1 MIHLTTKNN
10 LKSSFSSILGLV
22 LIIAGIVLLS
32 ACSKSDNNDQQ
43 PTACAIRAAY
53 KNDSSATQRAQMIA
67 FCNNNGITYT
77 IHPSGILYQI
87 ITPGD
92 TAKPNLCASLT
103 MTYTGKLM
111 TGIQFDKGTITYQIG
126 YLSSIYL
133 YKSLLMKT
141 GIQFDKGTITYPLK
155 DLIVGWQIAVPLIG
169 KGGKIKMVI
178 PSSLAYGP
186 NANGSIPANSP
197 LYFEM
202 SID

>member
-10 LKSSFSSILGLV
+10 LKSSFSSILSLV
-22 LIIAGIVLLS
+22 LIIAGIVFLS

-92 TAKPNLCASLT
+92 TAKPDLCTSLT

-111 TGIQFDKGTITYQIG
+111 
-126 YLSSIYL
+126 
-133 YKSLLMKT
+133 T

>member
-1 MIHLTTKNN
+1 MTPKNN
-10 LKSSFSSILGLV
+10 QKTRFSSIFSLF
-22 LIIAGIVLLS
+22 LIILGIALFS
-32 ACSKSDNNDQQ
+32 ACNKSDNNDPQS
-43 PTACAIRAAY
+43 TACTFQAQY

-77 IHPSGILYQI
+77 VHPSGILYQI

-92 TAKPNLCASLT
+92 TAKPNLCNSLT

-111 TGIQFDKGTITYQIG
+111 TGIQFDKGTITYA
-126 YLSSIYL
+126 
-133 YKSLLMKT
+133 
-141 GIQFDKGTITYPLK
+141 LK

>member
-1 MIHLTTKNN
+1 MIQSTPKNT
-10 LKSSFSSILGLV
+10 LKTSYSSILSLF
-22 LIIAGIVLLS
+22 LIIAGIALLS
-32 ACSKSDNNDQQ
+32 ACSKTDTTDPN
-43 PTACAIRAAY
+43 ACSVKAQY
-53 KNDSSATQRAQMIA
+53 VNDSSATQRAQMIA

-77 IHPSGILYQI
+77 LHPSGILYQI

-92 TAKPNLCASLT
+92 TAKPNLCTSLT

-111 TGIQFDKGTITYQIG
+111 TGIQFDKGTITY
-126 YLSSIYL
+126 
-133 YKSLLMKT
+133 
-141 GIQFDKGTITYPLK
+141 PLK
-155 DLIVGWQIAVPLIG
+155 DLIIGWQIAVPLIG

>member
-1 MIHLTTKNN
+1 M
-10 LKSSFSSILGLV
+10 S
-22 LIIAGIVLLS
+22 LIIAGIALFS
-32 ACSKSDNNDQQ
+32 ACSKTDNNDPQS
-43 PTACAIRAAY
+43 TACNIKATY

-92 TAKPNLCASLT
+92 TAKPNLCTSLT

-111 TGIQFDKGTITYQIG
+111 
-126 YLSSIYL
+126 
-133 YKSLLMKT
+133 T

>member
-1 MIHLTTKNN
+1 MIHLTSKNN
-10 LKSSFSSILGLV
+10 LKTSLSTFLSLFILLV
-22 LIIAGIVLLS
+22 GIALLS
-32 ACSKSDNNDQQ
+32 ACSKSDKTDPQS
-43 PTACAIRAAY
+43 TACAVKAEY
-53 KNDSSATQRAQMIA
+53 KNDSSATQRALMVA
-67 FCNNNGITYT
+67 YCNNNGITYS

-92 TAKPNLCASLT
+92 TAKPNLCTSLT

-111 TGIQFDKGTITYQIG
+111 
-126 YLSSIYL
+126 
-133 YKSLLMKT
+133 T

-202 SID
+202 NID

>member
-1 MIHLTTKNN
+1 MIQSTPKNT
-10 LKSSFSSILGLV
+10 LKTSYSSIISLFLS
-22 LIIAGIVLLS
+22 IAGIALLS
-32 ACSKSDNNDQQ
+32 ACSKSDNNDTQS
-43 PTACAIRAAY
+43 TACTFKAQY
-53 KNDSSATQRAQMIA
+53 TNDSSATQRAQMIA

-92 TAKPNLCASLT
+92 TAKPNLCSSLT
-103 MTYTGKLM
+103 MTYAGKLM
-111 TGIQFDKGTITYQIG
+111 
-126 YLSSIYL
+126 
-133 YKSLLMKT
+133 T

>member
-1 MIHLTTKNN
+1 MNQFIPKNN
-10 LKSSFSSILGLV
+10 LRSSLSTIVSLILL
-22 LIIAGIVLLS
+22 LAGIAIFS
-32 ACSKSDNNDQQ
+32 ACSKSDNNDPQS
-43 PTACAIRAAY
+43 TACNVKAQY
-53 KNDSSATQRAQMIA
+53 VNDSSVTQRAQMIA

-77 IHPSGILYQI
+77 LHPSGILYQI

-92 TAKPNLCASLT
+92 TAKPNLCTSLT

-111 TGIQFDKGTITYQIG
+111 
-126 YLSSIYL
+126 
-133 YKSLLMKT
+133 T

-178 PSSLAYGP
+178 PSSLGYGASGNSGIPP
-186 NANGSIPANSP
+186 NAP

>member
-1 MIHLTTKNN
+1 MNRFIPKNN
-10 LKSSFSSILGLV
+10 LRSSLSTIVSLILL
-22 LIIAGIVLLS
+22 LAGIAIFS
-32 ACSKSDNNDQQ
+32 ACSKSDNNDPQS
-43 PTACAIRAAY
+43 TACNVKAQY
-53 KNDSSATQRAQMIA
+53 VNDSSVTQRAQMIA

-77 IHPSGILYQI
+77 LHPSGISYQI

-92 TAKPNLCASLT
+92 TAKPNLCTSLT

-111 TGIQFDKGTITYQIG
+111 
-126 YLSSIYL
+126 
-133 YKSLLMKT
+133 T

-178 PSSLAYGP
+178 PSSLGYGASGNSGIPP
-186 NANGSIPANSP
+186 NAP

>member
-1 MIHLTTKNN
+1 MIHLTPKNN
-10 LKSSFSSILGLV
+10 LKTSLSTFLSLFILLV
-22 LIIAGIVLLS
+22 GIALLS
-32 ACSKSDNNDQQ
+32 ACSKSDKTDPQ
-43 PTACAIRAAY
+43 PTACTLTAQY
-53 KNDSSATQRAQMIA
+53 KNDSSATQRALMVA
-67 FCNNNGITYT
+67 YCNNNGITYT

-92 TAKPNLCASLT
+92 TAKPNLCNSLT

-111 TGIQFDKGTITYQIG
+111 TGIQFDKGTIT
-126 YLSSIYL
+126 
-133 YKSLLMKT
+133 
-141 GIQFDKGTITYPLK
+141 FPLK

>member
-1 MIHLTTKNN
+1 MIHFRTKNTSN
-10 LKSSFSSILGLV
+10 SNFSTIFGLLIL
-22 LIIAGIVLLS
+22 IAGISLIA
-32 ACSKSDNNDQQ
+32 ACSKTETS
-43 PTACAIRAAY
+43 TACTVKAQY
-53 KNDSSATQRAQMIA
+53 VNDSSTTQRAQMVA

-77 IHPSGILYQI
+77 VHPSGILYQI

-92 TAKPNLCASLT
+92 TAKPNLCTSLT

-111 TGIQFDKGTITYQIG
+111 TGIQFDAGTITYA
-126 YLSSIYL
+126 
-133 YKSLLMKT
+133 
-141 GIQFDKGTITYPLK
+141 LK

-186 NANGSIPANSP
+186 NANGGIPANSP

-202 SID
+202 SLN

>member
-1 MIHLTTKNN
+1 MFQSTPKQSIHTSLSTIVS
-10 LKSSFSSILGLV
+10 LFV
-22 LIIAGIVLLS
+22 LLAGISLLA
-32 ACSKSDNNDQQ
+32 ACSKSDSNNDTSSTTCNVKAQ
-43 PTACAIRAAY
+43 Y
-53 KNDSSATQRAQMIA
+53 VNDSSLTQRATMIA

-77 IHPSGILYQI
+77 LHPSGILYEI

-92 TAKPNLCASLT
+92 SAKPNLCTSLT

-111 TGIQFDKGTITYQIG
+111 
-126 YLSSIYL
+126 
-133 YKSLLMKT
+133 T

-197 LYFEM
+197 LFFEM
-202 SID
+202 TID

>member
-1 MIHLTTKNN
+1 MIQSTPKNT
-10 LKSSFSSILGLV
+10 LKTSYSSILSLF
-22 LIIAGIVLLS
+22 LIIAGIALFS
-32 ACSKSDNNDQQ
+32 ACSKSNNNDPQS
-43 PTACAIRAAY
+43 TACAIKASY
-53 KNDSSATQRAQMIA
+53 TNDSNAAQRAQMIA

-92 TAKPNLCASLT
+92 TAKPNLCNSLT
-103 MTYTGKLM
+103 MTYAGKLM
-111 TGIQFDKGTITYQIG
+111 
-126 YLSSIYL
+126 
-133 YKSLLMKT
+133 T

>member
-1 MIHLTTKNN
+1 MPGE
-10 LKSSFSSILGLV
+10 KSLPGSLQKAKFSSIFSLFLLILG
-22 LIIAGIVLLS
+22 IALFA
-32 ACSKSDNNDQQ
+32 ACSKSDNNDPQS
-43 PTACAIRAAY
+43 TACSVKAQY
-53 KNDSSATQRAQMIA
+53 VNDSSATQRAQMIA

-92 TAKPNLCASLT
+92 TAKPNLCSSLT
-103 MTYTGKLM
+103 MTYAGKLM
-111 TGIQFDKGTITYQIG
+111 
-126 YLSSIYL
+126 
-133 YKSLLMKT
+133 T

>member
-1 MIHLTTKNN
+1 MIHLTSKNN
-10 LKSSFSSILGLV
+10 LKTSLYTFSSLFLLLV
-22 LIIAGIVLLS
+22 GIVLFE
-32 ACSKSDNNDQQ
+32 ACSKSDKTEPQS
-43 PTACAIRAAY
+43 TACTLKAEY
-53 KNDSSATQRAQMIA
+53 KNDSSATQRALMIA

-92 TAKPNLCASLT
+92 TAKPNLCTSLT

-111 TGIQFDKGTITYQIG
+111 
-126 YLSSIYL
+126 
-133 YKSLLMKT
+133 T

>member
-111 TGIQFDKGTITYQIG
+111 TGIQFDKGTITY
-126 YLSSIYL
+126 
-133 YKSLLMKT
+133 
-141 GIQFDKGTITYPLK
+141 PLK

>member
-1 MIHLTTKNN
+1 MILMIQSTPKTPK
-10 LKSSFSSILGLV
+10 KTSYSSILSLF
-22 LIIAGIVLLS
+22 LIIAGIALIA
-32 ACSKSDNNDQQ
+32 ACNKSDNKDPQS
-43 PTACAIRAAY
+43 TACAVTAMYAKDTSAA
-53 KNDSSATQRAQMIA
+53 QRAQMIA

-77 IHPSGILYQI
+77 LHPSGILYQI

-92 TAKPNLCASLT
+92 STRPNLCASLT

-111 TGIQFDKGTITYQIG
+111 
-126 YLSSIYL
+126 
-133 YKSLLMKT
+133 T

>member
-1 MIHLTTKNN
+1 MIQSTPKNT
-10 LKSSFSSILGLV
+10 LKTCYSSILSLF
-22 LIIAGIVLLS
+22 LIFAGIALLS
-32 ACSKSDNNDQQ
+32 ACSKSDNKDPQS
-43 PTACAIRAAY
+43 TACTLTAQY

-87 ITPGD
+87 TASGD
-92 TAKPNLCASLT
+92 TAKPNLCTSLT

-111 TGIQFDKGTITYQIG
+111 TGIQFDKGTIT
-126 YLSSIYL
+126 
-133 YKSLLMKT
+133 
-141 GIQFDKGTITYPLK
+141 FPLK

-178 PSSLAYGP
+178 PSSLAYGSNP
-186 NANGSIPANSP
+186 NGSIPANSP

>member
-1 MIHLTTKNN
+1 MIHLTPKNN
-10 LKSSFSSILGLV
+10 LRTSLSSFLSLFLLLV
-22 LIIAGIVLLS
+22 GIALLS
-32 ACSKSDNNDQQ
+32 ACNKSDNNDPQS
-43 PTACAIRAAY
+43 TACAIKASY
-53 KNDSSATQRAQMIA
+53 TNDSNAAQRAQMIA

-87 ITPGD
+87 TTSGD
-92 TAKPNLCASLT
+92 TTKPDLCTSLT

-111 TGIQFDKGTITYQIG
+111 
-126 YLSSIYL
+126 
-133 YKSLLMKT
+133 T

>member
-1 MIHLTTKNN
+1 LMILSTTKNT
-10 LKSSFSSILGLV
+10 LKEIYSRIISLY
-22 LIIAGIVLLS
+22 LIIAGIALLS
-32 ACSKSDNNDQQ
+32 ACSKTDNNDPQS
-43 PTACAIRAAY
+43 TACTIKATY

-92 TAKPNLCASLT
+92 TAKPNLCTSLT

-111 TGIQFDKGTITYQIG
+111 
-126 YLSSIYL
+126 
-133 YKSLLMKT
+133 T

>member
-1 MIHLTTKNN
+1 MIQSTTKNT
-10 LKSSFSSILGLV
+10 LKTINSSILSLF
-22 LIIAGIVLLS
+22 LLLAGIALFS
-32 ACSKSDNNDQQ
+32 ACSKSDNDQQ
-43 PTACAIRAAY
+43 TTACTFQAQY
-53 KNDSSATQRAQMIA
+53 KNDSSATQRALMIA

-111 TGIQFDKGTITYQIG
+111 
-126 YLSSIYL
+126 
-133 YKSLLMKT
+133 T

>member
-1 MIHLTTKNN
+1 MIQISPKNKLKISLYNLMSLLFIYLLLT
-10 LKSSFSSILGLV
+10 LV
-22 LIIAGIVLLS
+22 S

-43 PTACAIRAAY
+43 STACNVKAQY
-53 KNDSSATQRAQMIA
+53 TNDNSATQRALMEA

-77 IHPSGILYQI
+77 VHPSGILYQI
-87 ITPGD
+87 MTPGD
-92 TAKPNLCASLT
+92 TAKPNLCTSLT

-111 TGIQFDKGTITYQIG
+111 
-126 YLSSIYL
+126 
-133 YKSLLMKT
+133 T

-186 NANGSIPANSP
+186 TSNGIIPANSP

>member
-1 MIHLTTKNN
+1 MIHLTSKNN
-10 LKSSFSSILGLV
+10 LKTSLYTFSSLFLLLV
-22 LIIAGIVLLS
+22 GIVLFA
-32 ACSKSDNNDQQ
+32 ACSKSDKTEPQS
-43 PTACAIRAAY
+43 TACTLKAEY
-53 KNDSSATQRAQMIA
+53 KNDSSATQRALMIA

-92 TAKPNLCASLT
+92 TTKPNLCTSLT

-111 TGIQFDKGTITYQIG
+111 TGIQFDKGTITYA
-126 YLSSIYL
+126 
-133 YKSLLMKT
+133 
-141 GIQFDKGTITYPLK
+141 LK
-155 DLIVGWQIAVPLIG
+155 DLIIGWQIAVPLIG

-178 PSSLAYGP
+178 PSSLGYGP

-202 SID
+202 SLD

>member
-32 ACSKSDNNDQQ
+32 ACSKSDNSDQQ

-111 TGIQFDKGTITYQIG
+111 TGIQFDKGTITY
-126 YLSSIYL
+126 
-133 YKSLLMKT
+133 
-141 GIQFDKGTITYPLK
+141 PLK

>member
-1 MIHLTTKNN
+1 MIQSTPKNT
-10 LKSSFSSILGLV
+10 LKTSYSSILSLF
-22 LIIAGIVLLS
+22 LIIAGIALLS
-32 ACSKSDNNDQQ
+32 ACSKTDNTD
-43 PTACAIRAAY
+43 PTACSVKAQY
-53 KNDSSATQRAQMIA
+53 VNDSSATQRAQMIA

-77 IHPSGILYQI
+77 LHPSGILYQI

-92 TAKPNLCASLT
+92 TAKPNLCTSLT

-111 TGIQFDKGTITYQIG
+111 TGIQFDKGTITY
-126 YLSSIYL
+126 
-133 YKSLLMKT
+133 
-141 GIQFDKGTITYPLK
+141 PLK
-155 DLIVGWQIAVPLIG
+155 DLIIGWQIAVPLIG

>member
-1 MIHLTTKNN
+1 MNRFIPKNN
-10 LKSSFSSILGLV
+10 LRSSLSTIVSLILL
-22 LIIAGIVLLS
+22 LAGIAIFS
-32 ACSKSDNNDQQ
+32 ACSKSDNNDPQS
-43 PTACAIRAAY
+43 TACNVKAQY
-53 KNDSSATQRAQMIA
+53 VNDSSLTQRAQMIA

-77 IHPSGILYQI
+77 LHPSGILYQI

-92 TAKPNLCASLT
+92 TAKPNLCTSLT

-111 TGIQFDKGTITYQIG
+111 
-126 YLSSIYL
+126 
-133 YKSLLMKT
+133 T

-178 PSSLAYGP
+178 PSSLAYGAEGRP
-186 NANGSIPANSP
+186 GIPSNAP

-202 SID
+202 SLN

>member
-1 MIHLTTKNN
+1 MILSTPKNT
-10 LKSSFSSILGLV
+10 LKTSNSSILSLF
-22 LIIAGIVLLS
+22 LIIAGIALFS
-32 ACSKSDNNDQQ
+32 ACSKSDNNDPQS
-43 PTACAIRAAY
+43 TACNITANY
-53 KNDSSATQRAQMIA
+53 KNDSSAAQRTQMIA

-92 TAKPNLCASLT
+92 SAKPNLCTSLT

-111 TGIQFDKGTITYQIG
+111 TGIQFDKGTITY
-126 YLSSIYL
+126 
-133 YKSLLMKT
+133 
-141 GIQFDKGTITYPLK
+141 PLK
-155 DLIVGWQIAVPLIG
+155 DLIIGWQIAVPLIG

-178 PSSLAYGP
+178 PSSLAYGVEGRP
-186 NANGSIPANSP
+186 GIPSNAP

>member
-1 MIHLTTKNN
+1 MIHLTPKDN
-10 LKSSFSSILGLV
+10 LKTSFSTFLSLL
-22 LIIAGIVLLS
+22 LLFAGIALLS
-32 ACSKSDNNDQQ
+32 ACSKSDNNDPQS
-43 PTACAIRAAY
+43 TACNLKAQYA
-53 KNDSSATQRAQMIA
+53 NDNDVNQRAQMIA

-77 IHPSGILYQI
+77 LHPSGILYQI
-87 ITPGD
+87 TASGD
-92 TAKPNLCASLT
+92 TAKPNLCTSLT

-111 TGIQFDKGTITYQIG
+111 TGIQFDKGTIT
-126 YLSSIYL
+126 
-133 YKSLLMKT
+133 
-141 GIQFDKGTITYPLK
+141 FPLK

-186 NANGSIPANSP
+186 NPNGSIPANSP

>member
-1 MIHLTTKNN
+1 MIHSTQKNN
-10 LKSSFSSILGLV
+10 LKTSLSTFFSLFLL
-22 LIIAGIVLLS
+22 LIGIALLS
-32 ACSKSDNNDQQ
+32 ACSKSDKNDPQSTTS
-43 PTACAIRAAY
+43 TACTLTAQY
-53 KNDSSATQRAQMIA
+53 KNDSSATQRALMVA
-67 FCNNNGITYT
+67 YCNNNGITYT

-87 ITPGD
+87 TASGD
-92 TAKPNLCASLT
+92 TAKPNLCTSLT

-111 TGIQFDKGTITYQIG
+111 TGIQFDKGTIT
-126 YLSSIYL
+126 
-133 YKSLLMKT
+133 
-141 GIQFDKGTITYPLK
+141 FPLK